1 MSERRNPEALHEAA
15 AGWREMGKHLDG
27 MIRDLDRHV
36 GTAAAADWH
45 GPAGEAFAAEWHRL
59 KGAVDESLPVFELA
73 AADLETAAAQPDGG
87 KDGHDGQAG
96 QDSGQG
102 QGAPPVRD
110 SGGASSSG
118 GSAAYGFMA
127 LGQLANGLGA
137 ALGRNGGGKGGG
149 QSQAP
154 LVRHR
159 WDTSTAA
166 QGPDP
171 FGPVQAGEART
182 RGGEGIAKGV
192 RTQPAG
198 PEPAAVGDGAAPK
211 DRPATPE
218 TPGKP
223 EGSGK
228 PATPEAPETPGNPE
242 KSEKDADP
250 AAPDTPAAPAAPDT
264 TRHGAF
270 G

>member
-1 MSERRNPEALHEAA
+1 MSERRNPEALHAAA
-15 AGWREMGKHLDG
+15 AGWRAMGKHLDG
-27 MIRDLDRHV
+27 MVRELDRHV
-36 GTAAAADWH
+36 GTAAAANWH

-59 KGAVDESLPVFELA
+59 KGAVDESLPAFELA

-87 KDGHDGQAG
+87 GDGHDGQDGENG
-96 QDSGQG
+96 QNGQG
-102 QGAPPVRD
+102 GPDSSQGHGAPPARD
-110 SGGASSSG
+110 PGGSSSTPSG
-118 GSAAYGFMA
+118 SSAAYGFMA

-137 ALGRNGGGKGGG
+137 ALGRNGGKGGG

-166 QGPDP
+166 PGPDP
-171 FGPVQAGEART
+171 FGPVQPGEART

-198 PEPAAVGDGAAPK
+198 PE
-211 DRPATPE
+211 TPE
-218 TPGKP
+218 QPEGPSEPEGAGKPESPEAADGPGKP
-223 EGSGK
+223 AQGAG
-228 PATPEAPETPGNPE
+228 PT
-242 KSEKDADP
+242 
-250 AAPDTPAAPAAPDT
+250 APDT